1 MRNHKL
7 VLFLILSVVLL
18 LIVACQGSIYS
29 RMGGKTGMAFF
40 PGPSG
45 SNVYCEDPDDSRTYP
60 YWDPSFVPLAKES
73 FKRATTVTG
82 VHYQQPGV
90 IISRGDRCIQEGDS
104 SLTSPDEV
112 SRGAQVGALVE
123 YFCQDNL
130 IVNHF
135 NAYCKS
141 EFDYSYGCESG
152 RCVKQYPEFSILS
165 VLSAPSVYSP
175 NKQVFWLKLFDTGKN
190 IIPAGNIIKV
200 CRKES
205 LQQSSC
211 DKIYEFRSL
220 GIQGHTFPPE
230 MLIGYNTLSPIRV
243 FIGTSTDFDKYNPNN
258 NWDDAP
264 LTNPIRD
271 AYFIVDPFNE
281 YQELDESNNVFHFV
295 EERPLSPSYP
305 ADILSRCSSTKE
317 FPPGGENYHDQ
328 YGFEYCTSTGSS
340 GGGIFKSNGWIMKKG
355 EYIIEDIW
363 QTFGSDQVNEDVL
376 KAYFAKMKSN
386 LLLKKINFGSLNYPV
401 YTGNGDQGNLPNGDK
416 SVYMLLI
423 KGGGTQLQVRVF
435 LCKNVI
441 MDNVEGC
448 QAILE
453 DYIVREYLDCN
464 TGNWGFDQDIDPR
477 SPCLCKDTDDTSIDP
492 VGSYK
497 TSAYILTTSGKGDTP
512 LLTRD
517 VCQNDAVL
525 TEYSCSDDGK
535 SSVHTTFD
543 CGTLPDASYFCSDRR
558 CAQKIPSAT
567 SSSASPAPFAKNVV
581 ITDQAAEALIAQY
594 EEK

>member
-1 MRNHKL
+1 
-7 VLFLILSVVLL
+7 
-18 LIVACQGSIYS
+18 
-29 RMGGKTGMAFF
+29 MGGKTGMAFF

-281 YQELDESNNVFHFV
+281 YQELDESNIPCASIYFN
-295 EERPLSPSYP
+295 LN
-305 ADILSRCSSTKE
+305 ILVTKC
-317 FPPGGENYHDQ
+317 G
-328 YGFEYCTSTGSS
+328 
-340 GGGIFKSNGWIMKKG
+340 
-355 EYIIEDIW
+355 
-363 QTFGSDQVNEDVL
+363 
-376 KAYFAKMKSN
+376 
-386 LLLKKINFGSLNYPV
+386 
-401 YTGNGDQGNLPNGDK
+401 
-416 SVYMLLI
+416 
-423 KGGGTQLQVRVF
+423 
-435 LCKNVI
+435 
-441 MDNVEGC
+441 
-448 QAILE
+448 
-453 DYIVREYLDCN
+453 
-464 TGNWGFDQDIDPR
+464 
-477 SPCLCKDTDDTSIDP
+477 
-492 VGSYK
+492 
-497 TSAYILTTSGKGDTP
+497 LT
-512 LLTRD
+512 L
-517 VCQNDAVL
+517 V
-525 TEYSCSDDGK
+525 
-535 SSVHTTFD
+535 
-543 CGTLPDASYFCSDRR
+543 TLPFFC
-558 CAQKIPSAT
+558 KIRFWDSAIV
-567 SSSASPAPFAKNVV
+567 SSASSNETLARLAVTVPS
-581 ITDQAAEALIAQY
+581 TSLSTSRLSL
-594 EEK
+594 